1 MQLSDIIQN
10 NSDRV
15 FIVDTECFI
24 IFTGVSLNDDRPF
37 IRIGTWYDLPVEI
50 IPLVENIIVS
60 DRILGNPSYEQFNI
74 DVRNFEEN
82 RYIGG
87 ESILKRFLEYQ
98 RIFGLDLT
106 NVSLVNIEKDIP
118 ELSSQKNISDRNQF
132 IGIFYSDGNI
142 KINHGT
148 KTFFDL
154 NTIDRENLNNAEIL
168 NRISINSKNT
178 ERYKGSG
185 LVVIDNNPI
194 FYQKGYFTSYQ
205 YPDRCFHDFSLL
217 QIDPNHIRELLL
229 PSQNLINISGFMK
242 FKNQRGGKIKLY
254 SDNTEQIELIKK
266 LFKNAIVTDEKFSN
280 LHINNGEGLKINS
293 YINSPNIKISYKQTE
308 GKDDEILIPFIKS
321 PVDTAKIIKEK
332 SDAVL
337 ITYTAY
343 EESVLLFK
351 STEAPVIII
360 DDGNRNIKKISESD
374 KIILKPGVQY
384 DLKKFRSFENLLK
397 EFKGL
402 DQIKTAIENFDK
414 EKLENLINPLLSD
427 NERPLELLNLP
438 GLLKAYMWN
447 TSDRKKYSALKD
459 IYQDLYSKIVFNPTP
474 GNRTS
479 IKIVLALF
487 NNTCCTI
494 FEQVASPA
502 EEKFIDDYNEI
513 NEEEITLDS
522 EQKYLGNRILED
534 RKRLKVLL
542 GMFYKEIT
550 ESSSFSHKE
559 KEVSLLKNEISA
571 RKDVYNNEFYSNSK
585 SIPQGRKGNKITKGD
600 SVQKRPGKDLS
611 EQARYYKREIISFL
625 TGGHLRKTGDSAL
638 LTEDHPGEYK
648 NGALPAK
655 GKIRR
660 GKQNNLQKE
669 DLNYNEAGGAVT
681 TEEQPHKMLTKK
693 IVIPVALLIL
703 MLIGSAVYLFKF
715 KPHKPA
721 DFAAKS
727 ELQTIPAKETIIT
740 VKRVNEQEK
749 ELLLKHKVKISDY
762 DIYNYSNDVAVKNGY
777 SKIDYTGLK
786 DKNPHWIFPGNVFI
800 MHDGEKVVV
809 QKGDTLWDLA
819 HAKLEKMNADF
830 YNIIDEIDKTDTAD
844 KTRINELI
852 TKAEKFSYIK
862 QQVQILDVYKTR
874 MKHD

>member
-10 NSDRV
+10 NSDRL

-74 DVRNFEEN
+74 DVRHLEAN

-118 ELSSQKNISDRNQF
+118 ELSSQKNVSDRNQF

-142 KINHGT
+142 KINHGQ

-154 NTIDRENLNNAEIL
+154 NSLNRENLNNAEIL
-168 NRISINSKNT
+168 NRISVNSKNT

-185 LVVIDNNPI
+185 LIIIDNNPI

-205 YPDRCFHDFSLL
+205 YPDRCLHDFSLL
-217 QIDPNHIRELLL
+217 QIDPNHIKGLLL

-242 FKNQRGGKIKLY
+242 FKNQREGKIKLY

-266 LFKNAIVTDEKFSN
+266 LFKNAIVSDEKFSN
-280 LHINNGEGLKINS
+280 LHINTGDGLKINS
-293 YINSPNIKISYKQTE
+293 YINSPNIKLSFKQTE
-308 GKDDEILIPFIKS
+308 GRDEEILVPFIKS
-321 PVDTAKIIKEK
+321 PVDTAKILKEK

-351 STEAPVIII
+351 STETPVIII

-384 DLKKFRSFENLLK
+384 DFKKFRSFENLLK
-397 EFKGL
+397 EFDGL
-402 DQIKTAIENFDK
+402 DEIKAAIEDSDK
-414 EKLENLINPLLSD
+414 EKLESLVNSLSES
-427 NERPLELLNLP
+427 NGQSLELLNLP
-438 GLLKAYMWN
+438 GLLKAYMGN
-447 TSDRKKYSALKD
+447 TSDRKKYSVLKE
-459 IYQDLYSKIVFNPTP
+459 IYQNIYTKIVFNPAPET
-474 GNRTS
+474 RSST
-479 IKIVLALF
+479 KVMLALF

-494 FEQVASPA
+494 IKQVNSPA
-502 EEKFIDDYNEI
+502 EEKFIDDYSEI
-513 NEEEITLDS
+513 NAEGMELNFD
-522 EQKYLGNRILED
+522 QKSLGKRILED
-534 RKRLKVLL
+534 RERLRLL
-542 GMFYKEIT
+542 LEMFYKEIT
-550 ESSSFSHKE
+550 ELPSFSHKE
-559 KEVSLLKNEISA
+559 REVSLLKNEIST
-571 RKDVYNNEFYSNSK
+571 RKDVYNSEFYSTSNTASK
-585 SIPQGRKGNKITKGD
+585 GRGAKNTLQPGFGQKGSDNDHFTGDHQHKGIISNLLTKVFLRKGAGSELLPD
-600 SVQKRPGKDLS
+600 EYAREGGRDVPVKD
-611 EQARYYKREIISFL
+611 A
-625 TGGHLRKTGDSAL
+625 HPRKVKKS
-638 LTEDHPGEYK
+638 
-648 NGALPAK
+648 NLPAGNYAA
-655 GKIRR
+655 GK
-660 GKQNNLQKE
+660 E
-669 DLNYNEAGGAVT
+669 NENITAT
-681 TEEQPHKMLTKK
+681 EQPHKMLSKK
-693 IVIPVALLIL
+693 FVIPVTLLIL
-703 MLIGSAVYLFKF
+703 VLAVSAMFLFKH
-715 KPHKPA
+715 KTDKTADSTAKTELKPA
-721 DFAAKS
+721 L
-727 ELQTIPAKETIIT
+727 EKESIIT

-749 ELLLKHKVKISDY
+749 ELLLKYKVKISDY

-777 SKIDYTGLK
+777 AKISYTGLK

-800 MHDGEKVVV
+800 MLDGEKVVV

-830 YNIIDEIDKTDTAD
+830 YNIVDQIEKTDKAD
-844 KTRINELI
+844 KTRINTLI
-852 TKAEKFSYIK
+852 SEAEKFSYIK
-862 QQVQILDVYKTR
+862 QQIQLLDIYKKR
-874 MKHD
+874 IQNE